1 MAQEQ
6 TAAVNPQAGSGEDS
20 SGYVFQNRRYV
31 GTKETVAY
39 VVYDMS
45 QSFNINAYSQRFVT
59 NILQVSLKLQRIA
72 NVINGIWDVIND
84 VLFGAI
90 VDKTRTRWGK
100 FKPYLV
106 ALGIPGTIGT
116 CIYWLMPLI
125 FAGRGPN
132 DIWKFIGY
140 LFLMVVREGA
150 GTFRAIAQKG
160 IQATITPHP
169 VDRTRII
176 TIANFASGF
185 LGEKLPEQIMTIL
198 LDLIGRNKVKLTLQG
213 TFVGMGIFTAVV
225 AGAGAMWFFFICKER
240 VMQSVERPSIK
251 AGIKSIINNK
261 PILLMTLSKMLS
273 GFSVGGSKQDYYID
287 VLNFASLG
295 LITGI
300 PGAIINPFSYMAVP
314 WFRRH
319 FSSRFLYII
328 GDKISGILLVPV
340 FLVGCIGGKKHGL
353 YKNVWVMGIAM
364 TLWETIFMIFYG
376 VRRIIPTEMYNEAMD
391 YCEWKNGYRTE
402 GMTSVAQG
410 LAQKLSGIVSN
421 YISTWIKQLI
431 GYDLTLYVRGTAQ
444 SDSTKFGLFAMFTI
458 VPFLTGIV
466 SIVPM
471 LFYDLNGKKKEQM
484 YEELLER
491 RAALSK
497 EATMGDLE
505 ALEKLAKAQMEIGS
519 RKQEL

>member
-140 LFLMVVREGA
+140 LLLMVVREGA
-150 GTFRAIAQKG
+150 GTFRDIAQKG
-160 IQATITPHP
+160 IQSTITPHP

-185 LGEKLPEQIMTIL
+185 LGEKLPEQIMTVL
-198 LDLIGRNKVKLTLQG
+198 LDLIGRNKIKLTLQG

-240 VMQSVERPSIK
+240 VMQSVERPSI
-251 AGIKSIINNK
+251 
-261 PILLMTLSKMLS
+261 
-273 GFSVGGSKQDYYID
+273 
-287 VLNFASLG
+287 
-295 LITGI
+295 
-300 PGAIINPFSYMAVP
+300 
-314 WFRRH
+314 
-319 FSSRFLYII
+319 
-328 GDKISGILLVPV
+328 
-340 FLVGCIGGKKHGL
+340 
-353 YKNVWVMGIAM
+353 
-364 TLWETIFMIFYG
+364 
-376 VRRIIPTEMYNEAMD
+376 
-391 YCEWKNGYRTE
+391 
-402 GMTSVAQG
+402 
-410 LAQKLSGIVSN
+410 
-421 YISTWIKQLI
+421 
-431 GYDLTLYVRGTAQ
+431 
-444 SDSTKFGLFAMFTI
+444 
-458 VPFLTGIV
+458 
-466 SIVPM
+466 
-471 LFYDLNGKKKEQM
+471 
-484 YEELLER
+484 
-491 RAALSK
+491 
-497 EATMGDLE
+497 
-505 ALEKLAKAQMEIGS
+505 
-519 RKQEL
+519 